1 MSRLVEQ
8 TNSSNPLGGRYKVI
22 SKLGAGG
29 FGETFL
35 AEDLHLP
42 GNPLCVVK
50 KLKPQTTESETLSM
64 ARRLFDTEA
73 KVLYQLGNHEQI
85 PRLLAHFEDNQEFY
99 LAQELIEGEPLSHEL
114 VGQPWSE
121 DRVIALLE
129 DVLEVLAFVHE
140 QNVIHRDIKPP
151 NLIRRRRDGR
161 IVLIDFGAVKQVSS
175 QVVDPETGQ
184 TNLTISIGTKGYM
197 PNEQLAG
204 NPRFSSDVYAVG
216 LLGIFALTGT
226 QPKRFS
232 EDPETNEINWREH
245 TRQVSPELGA
255 ILDQMVRY
263 DFRDRYPTATEALLA
278 IRSLTATQLESEAF
292 EQQLYCDREG
302 EAPTSLELQ
311 PPLTGTEATES
322 DTQELPTNIWVPTE
336 ALSETATT
344 ASTTNSTEPLSETA
358 TTASTTN
365 STEPLSET
373 ATTASTTNST
383 EPLSETATTASTTD
397 STEPLSE
404 TATTASTTDS
414 TEPLSQQEPTLQVSK
429 ISAPVVS
436 TSGEIQGRFVKLWPV
451 LAVLAAVGA
460 SSLLVK
466 TVLFSQPASQTTDRG
481 GAAAPTPIP
490 TRSAAS
496 TPTPTPPPPKKP
508 QASELLSQADRLRQA
523 GEYQKALELYD
534 QAIALKPNVAQAY
547 WGRCYSLNKLNKP
560 TDAIVSC
567 NDALDLKP
575 NYPEAL
581 LSKGNA
587 QELQKL
593 PIEAI
598 QLYERATEIK
608 PNFAEA
614 WVSLGRILQ
623 SVGRSEEAISALD
636 KAIAL
641 KRNSAEAWSIKGA
654 ALMNL
659 GRFEPAIASFDKA
672 LQIQPDNQDV
682 IKMRKLVQQ
691 QLGR

>member
-99 LAQELIEGEPLSHEL
+99 LAQELIEGEPLNHEL

-245 TRQVSPELGA
+245 TTQVSPELGA

-292 EQQLYCDREG
+292 EQQLYCEREG

-322 DTQELPTNIWVPTE
+322 GTEELSTNIWVP
-336 ALSETATT
+336 
-344 ASTTNSTEPLSETA
+344 
-358 TTASTTN
+358 
-365 STEPLSET
+365 
-373 ATTASTTNST
+373 
-383 EPLSETATTASTTD
+383 
-397 STEPLSE
+397 TEPLSE

-414 TEPLSQQEPTLQVSK
+414 TEPLSQQEPTLQVSE
-429 ISAPVVS
+429 ISAPVLS
-436 TSGEIQGRFVKLWPV
+436 TPGEIQGRFVKLWPV

-466 TVLFSQPASQTTDRG
+466 TVLFSQPASQTANRS

-672 LQIQPDNQDV
+672 LQIQPDNQDA

>member
-50 KLKPQTTESETLSM
+50 KLKPQTTEAETLSM

-99 LAQELIEGEPLSHEL
+99 LAQELIEGEPLNHEL

-129 DVLEVLAFVHE
+129 DVLEVLSFVHE

-232 EDPETNEINWREH
+232 EHPETNEINWREH
-245 TRQVSPELGA
+245 TTQVSPELGA

-278 IRSLTATQLESEAF
+278 IRTLTATQLESEAF
-292 EQQLYCDREG
+292 EQQLYCEREG

-322 DTQELPTNIWVPTE
+322 GTEELSTNIWVP
-336 ALSETATT
+336 
-344 ASTTNSTEPLSETA
+344 
-358 TTASTTN
+358 
-365 STEPLSET
+365 
-373 ATTASTTNST
+373 
-383 EPLSETATTASTTD
+383 
-397 STEPLSE
+397 TEPLSE

-429 ISAPVVS
+429 ISAPVLS
-436 TSGEIQGRFVKLWPV
+436 TAGEIQGRFVKLWPV

-466 TVLFSQPASQTTDRG
+466 TVLFSQPASQTANRS

-496 TPTPTPPPPKKP
+496 TATPTPSPPKKP

-523 GEYQKALELYD
+523 GQYQKALELYD

-672 LQIQPDNQDV
+672 LQIQPDNQDA

>member
-278 IRSLTATQLESEAF
+278 IRTLTATQLESEAF

-322 DTQELPTNIWVPTE
+322 GTEELSTNIWVP
-336 ALSETATT
+336 
-344 ASTTNSTEPLSETA
+344 
-358 TTASTTN
+358 
-365 STEPLSET
+365 
-373 ATTASTTNST
+373 
-383 EPLSETATTASTTD
+383 
-397 STEPLSE
+397 TEPLSE

-414 TEPLSQQEPTLQVSK
+414 TEPLSQQEPTLQVSE
-429 ISAPVVS
+429 ISAPVLS
-436 TSGEIQGRFVKLWPV
+436 TPGEIQGRFVKLWPV

-466 TVLFSQPASQTTDRG
+466 TVLFSQPASQSADRG
-481 GAAAPTPIP
+481 GAAAPTPTP
-490 TRSAAS
+490 TQSSAS
-496 TPTPTPPPPKKP
+496 TATPTPPPPKKP

-636 KAIAL
+636 KAIAI

-672 LQIQPDNQDV
+672 LQIQPDNQDA

>member
-292 EQQLYCDREG
+292 EQQLYCEREG

-322 DTQELPTNIWVPTE
+322 GTEELSTNIWVP
-336 ALSETATT
+336 
-344 ASTTNSTEPLSETA
+344 TEPLSETA
-358 TTASTTN
+358 TTASTTD
-365 STEPLSET
+365 STEF
-373 ATTASTTNST
+373 
-383 EPLSETATTASTTD
+383 LSETATTASTTD

-414 TEPLSQQEPTLQVSK
+414 TEPLSQQEPTLQVSE
-429 ISAPVVS
+429 ISAPVLS
-436 TSGEIQGRFVKLWPV
+436 TPGEIQGRFVKLWPV

-466 TVLFSQPASQTTDRG
+466 TVLFSQPASQTANRS

-608 PNFAEA
+608 PDFAEA

-672 LQIQPDNQDV
+672 LQIQPNNQDA

>member
-278 IRSLTATQLESEAF
+278 IRTLTATQLESEAF

-322 DTQELPTNIWVPTE
+322 GTEELSTNIWVP
-336 ALSETATT
+336 
-344 ASTTNSTEPLSETA
+344 
-358 TTASTTN
+358 
-365 STEPLSET
+365 
-373 ATTASTTNST
+373 
-383 EPLSETATTASTTD
+383 
-397 STEPLSE
+397 TEPLSE

-414 TEPLSQQEPTLQVSK
+414 TEPLSQQEPTLQVSE
-429 ISAPVVS
+429 ISAPALS
-436 TSGEIQGRFVKLWPV
+436 TPGEIQGRFVKLWPV

-466 TVLFSQPASQTTDRG
+466 TVLFSQPASQTADRG
-481 GAAAPTPIP
+481 GAAAPTPTP
-490 TRSAAS
+490 TRSSAS
-496 TPTPTPPPPKKP
+496 TATPTPPPPKKP

-672 LQIQPDNQDV
+672 LQIQPDNQDA

>member
-232 EDPETNEINWREH
+232 EHPETNEINWREH
-245 TRQVSPELGA
+245 TTQVSPELGA

-322 DTQELPTNIWVPTE
+322 GTEELSTNIWVP
-336 ALSETATT
+336 
-344 ASTTNSTEPLSETA
+344 
-358 TTASTTN
+358 
-365 STEPLSET
+365 
-373 ATTASTTNST
+373 
-383 EPLSETATTASTTD
+383 
-397 STEPLSE
+397 TEPLSE

-436 TSGEIQGRFVKLWPV
+436 TPGEIQGRFVKLWPV

-466 TVLFSQPASQTTDRG
+466 TVLFSQPASQTANRS
-481 GAAAPTPIP
+481 GAAAPTPTP

-496 TPTPTPPPPKKP
+496 TATPTPPPPKKP

-608 PNFAEA
+608 PDFAEA

-672 LQIQPDNQDV
+672 LQIQPDNQDA

>member
-129 DVLEVLAFVHE
+129 DVLEVLSFVHE

-232 EDPETNEINWREH
+232 EHPETNEINWREH
-245 TRQVSPELGA
+245 TTQVSPELGA

-278 IRSLTATQLESEAF
+278 IRTLTATQLESEAF
-292 EQQLYCDREG
+292 EQQLYCEREG

-311 PPLTGTEATES
+311 PPLTATEATES
-322 DTQELPTNIWVPTE
+322 GTEELSTNIWVP
-336 ALSETATT
+336 
-344 ASTTNSTEPLSETA
+344 
-358 TTASTTN
+358 
-365 STEPLSET
+365 
-373 ATTASTTNST
+373 T

-429 ISAPVVS
+429 ISAPVLS
-436 TSGEIQGRFVKLWPV
+436 TPGEIQGRFVKLWPV

-466 TVLFSQPASQTTDRG
+466 TVLFSQPASQTANRS
-481 GAAAPTPIP
+481 GAAAPTPTP

-496 TPTPTPPPPKKP
+496 TATPTPPPPKKP

-575 NYPEAL
+575 NYAEAL
-581 LSKGNA
+581 VSKGNA

-598 QLYERATEIK
+598 QLYERATQIK
-608 PNFAEA
+608 PDFAEA

-672 LQIQPDNQDV
+672 LQIQPDNQDA

>member
-1 MSRLVEQ
+1 
-8 TNSSNPLGGRYKVI
+8 
-22 SKLGAGG
+22 
-29 FGETFL
+29 
-35 AEDLHLP
+35 
-42 GNPLCVVK
+42 
-50 KLKPQTTESETLSM
+50 
-64 ARRLFDTEA
+64 
-73 KVLYQLGNHEQI
+73 
-85 PRLLAHFEDNQEFY
+85 
-99 LAQELIEGEPLSHEL
+99 
-114 VGQPWSE
+114 
-121 DRVIALLE
+121 
-129 DVLEVLAFVHE
+129 
-140 QNVIHRDIKPP
+140 
-151 NLIRRRRDGR
+151 LIRRRRDGR

-216 LLGIFALTGT
+216 LLAIFALTGT

-344 ASTTNSTEPLSETA
+344 ASTTDSTEA
-358 TTASTTN
+358 
-365 STEPLSET
+365 
-373 ATTASTTNST
+373 
-383 EPLSETATTASTTD
+383 LSETATTASTTD
-397 STEPLSE
+397 STEALSE

-466 TVLFSQPASQTTDRG
+466 TVLFSQPASQTADRG
-481 GAAAPTPIP
+481 GAAAPTPTP
-490 TRSAAS
+490 TQSSASTA
-496 TPTPTPPPPKKP
+496 TPTPSPPKKP

-623 SVGRSEEAISALD
+623 SVGRSEEAINALD

-672 LQIQPDNQDV
+672 LQIQPDNQDA